1 MCLTLL
7 ICLWSI
13 LLPDSFGTAA
23 GNSMRFLTTN
33 FAWLYCLAM
42 TLFVAFCLWIG
53 LFSKYRNIPLGPDG
67 AKPEYSKS
75 AWFSMLFCAGIG
87 VGLVFWGAAEP
98 MNYFAAPIGGLQSGT
113 GEAMRFACL
122 CPLFSSL
129 GHSPLGQLFRAGA
142 GTGLYAV
149 PQRAAGAHQFRVH
162 PPHWEKRARGW
173 LGKTVDVLSVFATA
187 AGVATS
193 LGLGILQ
200 FNTGLH
206 FLTGLPET
214 ALLQLFLILF
224 LAAVYILT
232 AVVGIEKGMNTVS
245 KLNIRVSMGVLLLL
259 VVIGPTVPILN
270 NLLEGAGAYL
280 SSLLSMT
287 TEVGAFGDEGWYRT
301 WTVFYWAWWI
311 AWAPF
316 TCSFIAR
323 ISRGRTIGE
332 FIKGVMFLPAGFSV
346 IWFTVFGTLGMH
358 LDISVVKEAIKSTST
373 ALFVVLQQYPLGTVL
388 CAVMALLIF
397 TFLVTASN
405 SATYVL
411 GMYSEGGTL
420 QPSNRSK
427 IIWGALIA
435 ALAAIM
441 MLGTGNGLSMLQTL
455 SIVAAFP
462 FIFIMLAAMPALVKA
477 LKEEKL

>member
-1 MCLTLL
+1 M
-7 ICLWSI
+7 
-13 LLPDSFGTAA
+13 GHTAA
-23 GNSMRFLTTN
+23 GFIRHGGREQHALSYHQL
-33 FAWLYCLAM
+33 CLALLPGHDPVRSVLPVDRVVLQIQKH
-42 TLFVAFCLWIG
+42 TA
-53 LFSKYRNIPLGPDG
+53 G
-67 AKPEYSKS
+67 AGRSQ
-75 AWFSMLFCAGIG
+75 AGIQQNRLVLHALLRRYG
-87 VGLVFWGAAEP
+87 RRSGLLG
-98 MNYFAAPIGGLQSGT
+98 SGT
-113 GEAMRFACL
+113 GEAMRFAFARSFL
-122 CPLFSSL
+122 HWGIHPWANYSVLAL
-129 GHSPLGQLFRAGA
+129 ALA
-142 GTGLYAV
+142 YM
-149 PQRAAGAHQFRVH
+149 QFRKGQPGLISSVFI
-162 PPHWEKRARGW
+162 PLIGEKRARGW

-200 FNTGLH
+200 LNAGLH

-214 ALLQLFLILF
+214 ALVQLFLILF

-245 KLNIRVSMGVLLLL
+245 KLNIRFSMGVLLLL

-287 TEVGAFGDEGWYRT
+287 TEVGAFEDEGWYRT

-316 TCSFIAR
+316 TGSFIAR

-332 FIKGVMFLPAGFSV
+332 FIKGVMFLPAVFSV
-346 IWFTVFGTLGMH
+346 IWFTVFGTLGMR

-435 ALAAIM
+435 ALASIM

>member
-1 MCLTLL
+1 
-7 ICLWSI
+7 
-13 LLPDSFGTAA
+13 
-23 GNSMRFLTTN
+23 
-33 FAWLYCLAM
+33 
-42 TLFVAFCLWIG
+42 
-53 LFSKYRNIPLGPDG
+53 
-67 AKPEYSKS
+67 
-75 AWFSMLFCAGIG
+75 MLFCAGMG

-113 GEAMRFACL
+113 GEAMRFAFARSFL
-122 CPLFSSL
+122 HRGIHPWANYSVLAL
-129 GHSPLGQLFRAGA
+129 ALA
-142 GTGLYAV
+142 YM
-149 PQRAAGAHQFRVH
+149 QFRKGQPGLISSVFI
-162 PPHWEKRARGW
+162 PLIGEKRARGW

-200 FNTGLH
+200 LNAGLH

-214 ALLQLFLILF
+214 ALVQLFLILF

-232 AVVGIEKGMNTVS
+232 AVVG
-245 KLNIRVSMGVLLLL
+245 
-259 VVIGPTVPILN
+259 
-270 NLLEGAGAYL
+270 LLEGAGAYL

-316 TCSFIAR
+316 TGSFIAR

-332 FIKGVMFLPAGFSV
+332 FIKGVMFLPAVFSV
-346 IWFTVFGTLGMH
+346 IWFTVFGTLGMR

-441 MLGTGNGLSMLQTL
+441 MLGTGNGLSILQTL

-462 FIFIMLAAMPALVKA
+462 FIFIMPAAMPALVKA

>member
-1 MCLTLL
+1 M
-7 ICLWSI
+7 
-13 LLPDSFGTAA
+13 
-23 GNSMRFLTTN
+23 
-33 FAWLYCLAM
+33 
-42 TLFVAFCLWIG
+42 
-53 LFSKYRNIPLGPDG
+53 
-67 AKPEYSKS
+67 
-75 AWFSMLFCAGIG
+75 
-87 VGLVFWGAAEP
+87 
-98 MNYFAAPIGGLQSGT
+98 
-113 GEAMRFACL
+113 
-122 CPLFSSL
+122 
-129 GHSPLGQLFRAGA
+129 
-142 GTGLYAV
+142 
-149 PQRAAGAHQFRVH
+149 
-162 PPHWEKRARGW
+162 
-173 LGKTVDVLSVFATA
+173 
-187 AGVATS
+187 
-193 LGLGILQ
+193 
-200 FNTGLH
+200 
-206 FLTGLPET
+206 
-214 ALLQLFLILF
+214 
-224 LAAVYILT
+224 YILT

-259 VVIGPTVPILN
+259 VVIGPTVN
-270 NLLEGAGAYL
+270 NLLKGAGAYL

-316 TCSFIAR
+316 TGSFIAR

-346 IWFTVFGTLGMH
+346 IWFTVFGTLGMR

>member
-1 MCLTLL
+1 
-7 ICLWSI
+7 
-13 LLPDSFGTAA
+13 
-23 GNSMRFLTTN
+23 
-33 FAWLYCLAM
+33 
-42 TLFVAFCLWIG
+42 
-53 LFSKYRNIPLGPDG
+53 
-67 AKPEYSKS
+67 
-75 AWFSMLFCAGIG
+75 
-87 VGLVFWGAAEP
+87 
-98 MNYFAAPIGGLQSGT
+98 MNYFAVPIGGLQSGT
-113 GEAMRFACL
+113 GEAMRFAFARSFL
-122 CPLFSSL
+122 HWGIHPWANYSVLAL
-129 GHSPLGQLFRAGA
+129 ALA
-142 GTGLYAV
+142 YM
-149 PQRAAGAHQFRVH
+149 QFRKGQPGLISSVFI
-162 PPHWEKRARGW
+162 PLIGEKRARGW

-200 FNTGLH
+200 LNAGLH

-214 ALLQLFLILF
+214 ALVQLFLIPF

-316 TCSFIAR
+316 TGSFIAR

-332 FIKGVMFLPAGFSV
+332 FIKGVMFLPAVFSV
-346 IWFTVFGTLGMH
+346 IWFTVFGTLGMR

-420 QPSNRSK
+420 HPSNRSK

-462 FIFIMLAAMPALVKA
+462 FIFIMPAAMPALVKA

>member
-1 MCLTLL
+1 M
-7 ICLWSI
+7 
-13 LLPDSFGTAA
+13 
-23 GNSMRFLTTN
+23 
-33 FAWLYCLAM
+33 
-42 TLFVAFCLWIG
+42 
-53 LFSKYRNIPLGPDG
+53 
-67 AKPEYSKS
+67 
-75 AWFSMLFCAGIG
+75 
-87 VGLVFWGAAEP
+87 
-98 MNYFAAPIGGLQSGT
+98 
-113 GEAMRFACL
+113 
-122 CPLFSSL
+122 
-129 GHSPLGQLFRAGA
+129 
-142 GTGLYAV
+142 
-149 PQRAAGAHQFRVH
+149 
-162 PPHWEKRARGW
+162 
-173 LGKTVDVLSVFATA
+173 DVLSVFATA

-200 FNTGLH
+200 LNAGLH

-214 ALLQLFLILF
+214 ALVQLFLIPF

-311 AWAPF
+311 AWALF
-316 TCSFIAR
+316 TGSFIAR

-332 FIKGVMFLPAGFSV
+332 FIKGVMFLPAVFSV
-346 IWFTVFGTLGMH
+346 IWFTVFGTLGMR

-411 GMYSEGGTL
+411 GMGTL